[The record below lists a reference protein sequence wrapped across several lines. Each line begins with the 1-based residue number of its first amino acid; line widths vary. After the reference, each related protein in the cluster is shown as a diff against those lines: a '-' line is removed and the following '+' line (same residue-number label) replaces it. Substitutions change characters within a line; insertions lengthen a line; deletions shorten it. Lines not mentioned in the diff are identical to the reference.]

1 MSFIYKPLE
10 KFATYV
16 SAPTRAKYAYALS
29 EGTREDK
36 ELLSIK
42 GASLCE
48 LTRLGYH
55 VPPAFILSTEA
66 AVHYRKLGLEEFDE
80 SLMAQIQLA
89 VSSIEK
95 ATDRQFGSTRGD
107 TFPLLLSLRGGS
119 SIMSD
124 VLVGE
129 EERDINLGTVN
140 NEVIDVLGA
149 PDSWC
154 FPGIKESCLGI
165 GLTDVVVEQIAG
177 LTSRTFAYNAYAHFL
192 IRYGTIVLNVP
203 KSRYR
208 QILSDF
214 IRSSHKTKDE
224 LSEEEV
230 FTIHQKFKEITPLPQ
245 DPMDQL
251 FLAIKAMYSSWF
263 EIDAALYRQEV
274 LNMPFDSGLALIVQT
289 LVMGDTGIAFS
300 RNPATG
306 ELDQGIFGCIWK
318 RDGMKQSLMEYAKSN
333 EKTYQKLIDIARY
346 LELQYMDMVQME
358 YVVDENDQI
367 NLLQVLPGRRTP
379 NASIR
384 IAVDLKR
391 EKILNEREAVLRINA
406 KHPTAFWR
414 FDVDS
419 KLEGDLIGTGQTS
432 SRGIAVGAIAFNAVD
447 CLELQAKGLDVVL
460 IQRDA
465 DSADERL
472 LSRCAGLV
480 LLHGDVISPP
490 AALCRALGKP
500 CITGVS
506 GMKLTSLES
515 TDYLEINE
523 FLHLG
528 KGDHITM
535 NAGNG
540 KLYRGTCNRIPSYN
554 EEYFKDILQWA
565 EKFRAIRVDS
575 KIVDGDLAKEVARS
589 NEIGADNI
597 GHISTDFMFRCTEER
612 LTLTRQTLV
621 AKSLADRRSHLNVLQ
636 DLHEADFIGII
647 RAMLATSKH
656 SYEGHIPL
664 GVKLLD
670 TSLGVF
676 LREKDLNI
684 PGLAIHMNVRVSDI
698 KEAISVYHDENPDI
712 GLRGCRITAI
722 HPEITEMQLT
732 ALFRAVFSFEPQLRI
747 KPHIWIPA
755 VSSSQ
760 ELRSVILLIESI
772 YRKVFGHKNE
782 FQVSTDSVFFLYQV
796 VDDVFKKNISASV
809 DAHVQ
814 EGYTIGVIL
823 DNPRACLRADT
834 MIDSVRAFGID
845 LRRLTSHVFGCT
857 QGDAMKLFPRYVVER
872 VYQVSV

>member
-1 MSFIYKPLE
+1 MLRKMSFIYKPLE
-10 KFATYV
+10 KFASYV
-16 SAPTRAKYAYALS
+16 SPPTRAKYAYALS

-48 LTRLGYH
+48 LTRLGYN

-66 AVHYRKLGLEEFDE
+66 AVHYRKLGLEEFDQN
-80 SLMAQIQLA
+80 LMAEIQLA

-95 ATDRQFGSTRGD
+95 ATDRQFGSVRGD
-107 TFPLLLSLRGGS
+107 KFPLLLSLRGGS

-124 VLVGE
+124 VLVGDE
-129 EERDINLGTVN
+129 EKDINIGTVN

-165 GLTDVVVEQIAG
+165 GLTDAVVEQIAG

-192 IRYGTIVLNVP
+192 IRYGTIVLDVP
-203 KSRYR
+203 KSHYR
-208 QILSDF
+208 QILSNF

-224 LSEEEV
+224 LSEDEV
-230 FTIHQKFKEITPLPQ
+230 FQIHEKFKEITPLPQ

-251 FLAIKAMYSSWF
+251 FLAIKAMYNSWF

-274 LNMPFDSGLALIVQT
+274 LNMPFDSGLALIVQA

-306 ELDQGIFGCIWK
+306 DIGQGIFGCIWK
-318 RDGMKQSLMEYAKSN
+318 RDGVKQSLMEYAKSN
-333 EKTYQKLIDIARY
+333 EKTYQNLIDIARY

-379 NASIR
+379 HASIR
-384 IAVDLKR
+384 IAVDLKK
-391 EKILNEREAVLRINA
+391 EKILNERESVLRINA

-419 KLEGDLIGTGQTS
+419 KLESDLIGTGQTS
-432 SRGIAVGAIAFNAVD
+432 SRGIAVGAVAFNAVD
-447 CLELQAKGLDVVL
+447 CLELKAKGLEVVL

-472 LSRCAGLV
+472 LSRCAGLI
-480 LLHGDVISPP
+480 LLHGDVVSPP

-506 GMKLTSLES
+506 GMKLVSLDS
-515 TDYLEINE
+515 TDYVEVNE

-540 KLYRGTCNRIPSYN
+540 KLYRGACNKIPSYN

-565 EKFRAIRVDS
+565 EKFRTIRVDS
-575 KIVDGDLAKEVARS
+575 KVVDGDMAKEVARS

-597 GHISTDFMFRCTEER
+597 GHISTDFMFKCTEER
-612 LTLTRQTLV
+612 LTLTRLTLV
-621 AKSLADRRSHLNVLQ
+621 AKSLADRKSHLNVLQ
-636 DLHEADFIGII
+636 NLHEADFVGII

-656 SYEGHIPL
+656 SYEGQIPL

-670 TSLGVF
+670 TALGGF
-676 LREKDLNI
+676 LREKDMNI
-684 PGLAIHMNVRVSDI
+684 PGLATHMNVRVSDI

-732 ALFRAVFSFEPQLRI
+732 ALFRAVLSFEPQLRI

-755 VSSSQ
+755 VSSSH
-760 ELRSVILLIESI
+760 ELRSVISLIESV
-772 YRKVFGHKNE
+772 YRKVDDFKNE
-782 FQVSTDSVFFLYQV
+782 SPLPNDAFFHLC
-796 VDDVFKKNISASV
+796 NRS
-809 DAHVQ
+809 
-814 EGYTIGVIL
+814 L
-823 DNPRACLRADT
+823 T
-834 MIDSVRAFGID
+834 MCS
-845 LRRLTSHVFGCT
+845 RRTSPP
-857 QGDAMKLFPRYVVER
+857 A
-872 VYQVSV
+872 

>member
-29 EGTREDK
+29 EGTREDR

-66 AVHYRKLGLEEFDE
+66 AVHYRKLGSEEFDE
-80 SLMAQIQLA
+80 NLVSEIRLA
-89 VSSIEK
+89 VGSIEN
-95 ATDRQFGSTRGD
+95 ATDREFGRTRGD
-107 TFPLLLSLRGGS
+107 KFPLLLTLRGGS

-124 VLVGE
+124 VLVGDE
-129 EERDINLGTVN
+129 ENDINLSTVN

-165 GLTDVVVEQIAG
+165 GLNDVAVEEIAR

-192 IRYGTIVLNVP
+192 IRYGTIVLDVP
-203 KSRYR
+203 KSQYR

-230 FTIHQKFKEITPLPQ
+230 FHIHEKFKEITPLPQ

-251 FLAIKAMYSSWF
+251 FLAIKAMYNSWF

-274 LNMPFDSGLALIVQT
+274 LNMQLDSGLALVVQA
-289 LVMGDTGIAFS
+289 LVMGDTGICFS

-306 ELDQGIFGCIWK
+306 DVGQGIFGCIWK
-318 RDGMKQSLMEYAKSN
+318 RDGLKQSLMEYAKSN
-333 EKTYQKLIDIARY
+333 EKIHQKLIDMARY

-379 NASIR
+379 HASIR
-384 IAVDLKR
+384 VAVDLNR
-391 EKILNEREAVLRINA
+391 ENILNERESVLRINA

-414 FDVDS
+414 FDIDS
-419 KLEGDLIGTGQTS
+419 KLEGDLIGEGQTS
-432 SRGIAVGAIAFNAVD
+432 SRGIAVGAIAFSAID
-447 CLELQAKGLDVVL
+447 CLEFQAKGLDVIL

-465 DSADERL
+465 DSTDERL
-472 LSRCAGLV
+472 LSRCAGLI
-480 LLHGDVISPP
+480 LLHGDVVSPP

-500 CITGVS
+500 CIAGVS
-506 GMKLTSLES
+506 GMKLMSLDS

-528 KGDHITM
+528 KGDFITM

-540 KLYRGTCNRIPSYN
+540 KVYRGTCMKIPSYN

-565 EKFRAIRVDS
+565 DKFRTIRVDS
-575 KIVDGDLAKEVARS
+575 KIVDGDMAKEVARS
-589 NEIGADNI
+589 NDIGADNI

-612 LTLTRQTLV
+612 LTLTRLTLV

-636 DLHEADFIGII
+636 NLHEGDFVSII
-647 RAMLATSKH
+647 RATLATNKH
-656 SYEGHIPL
+656 SYEGQIPL
-664 GVKLLD
+664 GIKLLD

-676 LREKDLNI
+676 LREKDMNV
-684 PGLAIHMNVRVSDI
+684 PGLATHMNVRVSDI

-755 VSSSQ
+755 VSSNH
-760 ELRSVILLIESI
+760 ELKSVISLIEAV
-772 YRKVFGHKNE
+772 YRKVRIMPTKL
-782 FQVSTDSVFFLYQV
+782 S
-796 VDDVFKKNISASV
+796 
-809 DAHVQ
+809 DATH
-814 EGYTIGVIL
+814 YMSSIG
-823 DNPRACLRADT
+823 C
-834 MIDSVRAFGID
+834 
-845 LRRLTSHVFGCT
+845 
-857 QGDAMKLFPRYVVER
+857 
-872 VYQVSV
+872 